1 MKELI
6 EDLAAYNAWADKR
19 LLEAIGALAPEIAD
33 SETVSSF
40 PTISATFTH
49 LYWAGR
55 TWLRRMQRLEAVPA
69 TEDYRGHFPELAS
82 ALRALDAELAGWV
95 SRQQEAFL
103 GAPFEYYNTKNQFF
117 RMPLYQCLVQAFNHG
132 TYHRGQVVT
141 MLRELGVKEIPGTDY
156 IIYKRMEQAGQLS

>member
-19 LLEAIGALAPEIAD
+19 LLDAVGAMPPEVAD
-33 SETVSSF
+33 TETVSSF
-40 PTISATFTH
+40 PTVTGTFTH

-55 TWLRRMQRLEAVPA
+55 TWLRRLERQEPVPA
-69 TEDYRGHFPELAS
+69 TEDYRGRFPELAS
-82 ALRALDAELAGWV
+82 GLQALDAELAGWV
-95 SRQQEAFL
+95 SRQEESLLA
-103 GAPFEYYNTKNQFF
+103 APFEYYNTKKQLF

-141 MLRELGVKEIPGTDY
+141 MLRELGVTEIPGTDY
-156 IIYKRMEQAGQLS
+156 IIFKRLEQAGKRS